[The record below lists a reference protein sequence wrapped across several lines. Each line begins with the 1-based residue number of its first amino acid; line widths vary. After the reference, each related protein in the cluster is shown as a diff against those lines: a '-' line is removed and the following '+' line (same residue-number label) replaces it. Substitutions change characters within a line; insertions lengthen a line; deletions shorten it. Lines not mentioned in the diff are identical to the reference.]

1 MIPLPLYR
9 EIQLAIEGMEGW
21 CSLDKAIDLADWVIN
36 PTFKPAIAVELGV
49 FGGKS
54 LIPIAL
60 GLRYTASKLF
70 GKAGIVYGIDPWKT
84 VAAIEGENGKDNDDW
99 WLNKVNLHD
108 IHRLC
113 MEAIWKNGLDDYVGV
128 LRMSAEQAAPL
139 FRDGSVGFLHQD
151 SNHSEL
157 VSCRQ
162 VKLWAP
168 KLTPDALWILDD
180 ADWDSQAA
188 AIRLIEDLGF
198 EHFGGT
204 DKYFV
209 FRRGKETSPEISS
222 LTS

>member
-1 MIPLPLYR
+1 MIPVPLYR

-21 CSLDKAIDLADWVIN
+21 CSIEKATDLACWIYRA
-36 PTFKPAIAVELGV
+36 KPAVAVELGV

-54 LIPIAL
+54 LVPIAL
-60 GLRYTASKLF
+60 ALRHISANLF
-70 GKAGIVYGIDPWKT
+70 AKSGVVYGVDPWR
-84 VAAIEGENGKDNDDW
+84 VDAAVEGENGKENDDW
-99 WLNKVNLHD
+99 WRNKVNLHE

-113 MEAIWKNGLDDYVGV
+113 MESLWKNGLDDHAVI
-128 LRMSAEQAAPL
+128 LRTTGELAAPM

-162 VKLWAP
+162 VRLWAP
-168 KLTPDALWILDD
+168 KLTPKAHWVLDD
-180 ADWDSQAA
+180 ADWPSQAA
-188 AIRLIEDLGF
+188 AIQLIEKLGF
-198 EHFGGT
+198 NRIGGT

-209 FRRGKETSPEISS
+209 FRRP

>member
-21 CSLDKAIDLADWVIN
+21 CSLDKAVDLADWV
-36 PTFKPAIAVELGV
+36 FRAKPAIAVELGV

-54 LIPIAL
+54 LVPIAL
-60 GLRYTASKLF
+60 ALRHIGDRLY
-70 GKAGIVYGIDPWKT
+70 GKDGVVYGVDPWH
-84 VAAIEGENGKDNDDW
+84 VGPALEGDNGKENDDW
-99 WLNKVNLHD
+99 WRNKVNLHD

-113 MEAIWKNGLDDYVGV
+113 MESLWKQNLDTHAVI
-128 LRMSAEQAAPL
+128 LRTTGEMAAPM

-168 KLTPDALWILDD
+168 KLTQKAHWILDD
-180 ADWDSQAA
+180 ADWPSQAA
-188 AIRLIEDLGF
+188 AIRLIEELGF
-198 EHFGGT
+198 ERIGGT

-209 FRRGKETSPEISS
+209 FRRPTNGL